1 VSANA
6 FAIFL
11 PYDMKGSESDGVQAL
26 YHGLTWLKTASLRV
40 SRLLITR
47 RADSYLVGTPLV
59 GKSLVYLDS
68 STTNDPQNIS
78 LRLISMLAMEVQLFI
93 PRLSLQTYPPLLVSA
108 AFCSHSLVLPLLR
121 LELPLSEQQ
130 EQPS

>member
-1 VSANA
+1 MAQKCFAVCVAVIDNA
-6 FAIFL
+6 EGKFVFGR
-11 PYDMKGSESDGVQAL
+11 DAL
-26 YHGLTWLKTASLRV
+26 YLN
-40 SRLLITR
+40 
-47 RADSYLVGTPLV
+47 
-59 GKSLVYLDS
+59 S
-68 STTNDPQNIS
+68 STTNDLQNIS
-78 LRLISMLAMEVQLFI
+78 LRLISMFAMEVQLFI